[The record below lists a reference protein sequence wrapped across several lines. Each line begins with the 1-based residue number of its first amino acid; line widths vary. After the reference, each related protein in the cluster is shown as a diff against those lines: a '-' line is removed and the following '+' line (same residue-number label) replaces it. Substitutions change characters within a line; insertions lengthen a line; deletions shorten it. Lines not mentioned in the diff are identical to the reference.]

1 LRQLSFDLADEKTDL
16 PGPAGRGY
24 LLWQNCGVR
33 FDNVFIARRGNP
45 PGNEFGLHLFSVQQA
60 WRFAMNRISIA
71 ILAAAMMTAGA
82 AAYAADDGVGVGV
95 DVLGVGAG
103 VHADSSGIGTGAH
116 VGPVGAGVGAGDQG
130 VGADTHVGS
139 ANVGAGV
146 ATHPCVSYDYHDD
159 GTRYCSRYEE

>member
-1 LRQLSFDLADEKTDL
+1 
-16 PGPAGRGY
+16 
-24 LLWQNCGVR
+24 
-33 FDNVFIARRGNP
+33 
-45 PGNEFGLHLFSVQQA
+45 
-60 WRFAMNRISIA
+60 MNRISIA
-71 ILAAAMMTAGA
+71 ILAAAMLTAGA
-82 AAYAADDGVGVGV
+82 AAYADDNGVGVGV

-103 VHADSSGIGTGAH
+103 VHANSNGIGTGAH

-159 GTRYCSRYEE
+159 GTRYCSRYEQ